1 MVYVNEVRKVLLI
14 TLTLNILVASL
25 KIVYGSVTGINSIQA
40 DGFHSL
46 FDGASNIIGL
56 IGMWLAARPPD
67 GRHHYGHKKI
77 ETMAT
82 VGIAILLFLT
92 CVEIF
97 KSSISSFLDP
107 KPLVVADLSFGVV
120 LVSMGVNLFVTTYEY
135 KRGKGL
141 GSDFLVADAK
151 HTMSD
156 LMASG
161 VVLVSLV
168 ATRMGY
174 PHFDSIATFVIA
186 VMIGRLG
193 YDILKEA
200 SDVLV
205 DASPLIGEDLGRI
218 EAIAMGVDGVLE
230 CHKMRVRGR
239 SDAVHLDC
247 HMLVS
252 PDMPIQKAHDIAC
265 MVEARIKAERPE
277 IIDVV
282 IHIEPSKQRYR
293 RGHGS

>member
-14 TLTLNILVASL
+14 TLLLNISVAGL
-25 KIVYGSVTGINSIQA
+25 KIAYGSITGINSLQA

-56 IGMWLAARPPD
+56 IGIWLAARPPD

-82 VGIAILLFLT
+82 VGISILLFLT
-92 CVEIF
+92 CIEILKNAIVSF
-97 KSSISSFLDP
+97 MNPKS
-107 KPLVVADLSFGVV
+107 LVVGDLSFGIV
-120 LVSMGVNLFVTTYEY
+120 LVTMGVNLFVTRYEY
-135 KRGKGL
+135 KKGKSL

-156 LMASG
+156 LMASSI
-161 VVLVSLV
+161 VLVSLV

-174 PHFDSIATFVIA
+174 IHFDPIATFVIA

-193 YDILKEA
+193 YDIIKEA

-205 DASPLIGEDLGRI
+205 DASPLIGEDLSRI
-218 EAIAMGVDGVLE
+218 KAIVMGVDGVVE

-239 SDAVHLDC
+239 GDAIHLDC
-247 HMLVS
+247 HMLVA
-252 PDMPIQKAHDIAC
+252 PDMPIQKAHDLASK
-265 MVEARIKAERPE
+265 VESRIKAERPE

-282 IHIEPSKQRYR
+282 IHIEPSKQR
-293 RGHGS
+293 

>member
-1 MVYVNEVRKVLLI
+1 MFYVNEVRKVLLI
-14 TLTLNILVASL
+14 TLLLNILVATL

-56 IGMWLAARPPD
+56 IGIWLAARPPD

-92 CVEIF
+92 CIEIF
-97 KSSISSFLDP
+97 KNAISSFTHP
-107 KPLVVADLSFGVV
+107 KPMIVGDLSFGIV
-120 LVSMGVNLFVTTYEY
+120 LITMGVNLFVTRYEY
-135 KRGKGL
+135 KRGKSL

-156 LMASG
+156 LLVSCI
-161 VVLVSLV
+161 VLVSLV

-174 PHFDSIATFVIA
+174 THFDSIATIVIA

-205 DASPLIGEDLGRI
+205 DASPLIGEDLSRI
-218 EAIAMGVDGVLE
+218 KAIAMGVEGVVE

-252 PDMPIQKAHDIAC
+252 PDMPIQKAHDIASRI
-265 MVEARIKAERPE
+265 EARIKAEMPE

-282 IHIEPSKQRYR
+282 IHIEPSKEK
-293 RGHGS
+293 

>member
-1 MVYVNEVRKVLLI
+1 MFYVNEVRKVLLI
-14 TLTLNILVASL
+14 TLLLNILVAML

-56 IGMWLAARPPD
+56 IGIWLAARPPD

-82 VGIAILLFLT
+82 VGIAILLFMT
-92 CVEIF
+92 CIEIF
-97 KSSISSFLDP
+97 KNAISSFMNP
-107 KPLVVADLSFGVV
+107 KPMIVGDLSFGIV
-120 LVSMGVNLFVTTYEY
+120 LVTMGVNLFVTTYEY
-135 KRGKGL
+135 RRGKVL

-156 LMASG
+156 LLVSG
-161 VVLVSLV
+161 IVLVSLV
-168 ATRMGY
+168 VTRMGY
-174 PHFDSIATFVIA
+174 THFDSIATFVIA

-205 DASPLIGEDLGRI
+205 DASPLIGEDLSRI
-218 EAIAMGVDGVLE
+218 KAIAMGVEGVVE

-252 PDMPIQKAHDIAC
+252 PDMPIQKAHDIASRI
-265 MVEARIKAERPE
+265 EARIKAEMPE

-282 IHIEPSKQRYR
+282 IHIEPSKEN
-293 RGHGS
+293 